1 MLELNLLHVALVY
14 TLGMLVPGPN
24 FFLILSNGMNYGRNA
39 GFLTS
44 SGVVLGTMIWVL
56 LSLTSIGLLVKSLP
70 TLFFGLK
77 LFGGSYLIYLAATK
91 FQSILTK
98 EKTGTSIPRQE
109 LSDKEIQRHTQLFL
123 QGLMVNLLN
132 PKSLLF
138 WFAIFSSLPLY
149 LVSQYAAIVA
159 IVLTISFA
167 YHSSLGL
174 FAGEL
179 GKRLVGDVWGC
190 GINAISA
197 VAFLLFGF
205 FILFGLIPI

>member
-1 MLELNLLHVALVY
+1 MVELNLLYVALVY

-56 LSLTSIGLLVKSLP
+56 LSLTSIGLLIKSLS

-77 LFGGSYLIYLAATK
+77 LLEGCYLIYLAVTK
-91 FQSILTK
+91 FQSTFSK
-98 EKTGTSIPRQE
+98 EKSSTTISRKE
-109 LSDKEIQRHTQLFL
+109 LGDKEIHRKSQLFL

-138 WFAIFSSLPLY
+138 WIAIFSSLPLY
-149 LVSQYAAIVA
+149 LISQFASIVA

-179 GKRLVGDVWGC
+179 GKRLVGDLWGR
-190 GINAISA
+190 GINTISA
-197 VAFLLFGF
+197 VAFLLFGIV
-205 FILFGLIPI
+205 ILIGLIPV

>member
-1 MLELNLLHVALVY
+1 MVELNLLHVALVY

-56 LSLTSIGLLVKSLP
+56 LSLTSIGLLIKSLP

-77 LFGGSYLIYLAATK
+77 LLGGCYLIYLAVTK
-91 FQSILTK
+91 IQSTFSK
-98 EKTGTSIPRQE
+98 EKSSTTISRKEFG
-109 LSDKEIQRHTQLFL
+109 DKEIHGKTQLFL

-149 LVSQYAAIVA
+149 LISQYASIVA

-179 GKRLVGDVWGC
+179 GKRLVGDLWGR
-190 GINAISA
+190 GINLISA

-205 FILFGLIPI
+205 VILIGLIPV

>member
-1 MLELNLLHVALVY
+1 MVELNLLHVALVY
-14 TLGMLVPGPN
+14 ILGMLVPGPN

-56 LSLTSIGLLVKSLP
+56 LSLTSIGLLIKSLP

-77 LFGGSYLIYLAATK
+77 LLGGCYLIYLAVTK
-91 FQSILTK
+91 IQSTFSK
-98 EKTGTSIPRQE
+98 EKSSTKISRQE
-109 LSDKEIQRHTQLFL
+109 LGDKEIHGKTQLFL

-138 WFAIFSSLPLY
+138 WFAIFSSLPLS
-149 LVSQYAAIVA
+149 LVSQYASIVV
-159 IVLTISFA
+159 IVLTISFV

-179 GKRLVGDVWGC
+179 GKRLVGDIWGR

-197 VAFLLFGF
+197 VAFLLFGIV
-205 FILFGLIPI
+205 ILIGLIPV